1 MRAGGQLAAVE
12 GRVVSSCLHVR
23 SSTASGGKRAAA
35 PASPTPPRPRL
46 TPTPRPQV
54 FPHRALFGSLFRKPG
69 SALLPLTPRGRH
81 VSRAALAV
89 PLALALLGWASLV
102 LARLRGRAAPE
113 SAAAPAEL
121 PTGCVAGA
129 FFQASH
135 AAPCE
140 LALEPTGRPVRV
152 SLAGEA
158 RIVGLHREF
167 IELECRADHAG
178 LRAGWRRF
186 LGEQGVPR
194 RFHACPP
201 AAAAERALAAVPA
214 VSERNWGWKDRNGF
228 PTDYPPAPIDCLLED
243 GSAAGVRPVHV
254 AAGQAA
260 GGRAVAVRCRF
271 PLEGWRVTGAPA
283 AAAEEGERLE
293 EAAFAEPTPA
303 VVDSGA
309 DSFRPRLTEL
319 GAPTPRA
326 QPSTVDAVAPQGG
339 GDAAAAAAASDHEA
353 PLLELV
359 PTAAQV
365 R

>member
-1 MRAGGQLAAVE
+1 M
-12 GRVVSSCLHVR
+12 
-23 SSTASGGKRAAA
+23 A
-35 PASPTPPRPRL
+35 P
-46 TPTPRPQV
+46 
-54 FPHRALFGSLFRKPG
+54 HCALFGSLFRKPG
-69 SALLPLTPRGRH
+69 SALLPLSPRGRH

-102 LARLRGRAAPE
+102 LARLRGSAAPE
-113 SAAAPAEL
+113 SAAAEL

-129 FFQASH
+129 FFRASH
-135 AAPCE
+135 AAPCG
-140 LALEPTGRPVRV
+140 LALEPAGRPVRV

-158 RIVGLHREF
+158 SIVGLHRDF

-201 AAAAERALAAVPA
+201 AAERALAAVPA

-271 PLEGWRVTGAPA
+271 PLERWRVTGSPAA
-283 AAAEEGERLE
+283 AAAEEEGERRE

-303 VVDSGA
+303 AVDSAA
-309 DSFRPRLTEL
+309 DGFRSRLPEL

-326 QPSTVDAVAPQGG
+326 QPSPVDAVAPPGGGG
-339 GDAAAAAAASDHEA
+339 GDAAAAASDHEA
-353 PLLELV
+353 PLLLELA
-359 PTAAQV
+359 PTAAEV